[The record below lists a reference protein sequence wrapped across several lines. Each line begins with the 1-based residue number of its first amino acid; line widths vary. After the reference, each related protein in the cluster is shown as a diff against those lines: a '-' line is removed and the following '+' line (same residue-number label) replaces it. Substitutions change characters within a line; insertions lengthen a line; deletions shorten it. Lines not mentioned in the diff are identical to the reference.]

1 MEDYQYRNSSPIAH
15 QYYRWLQFDSK
26 LVIFNIYSL
35 IIDLYQLV
43 FYGYCGTDAVLDGIA
58 IDDIQLNSSSV
69 TSDSCST
76 SRPTCPP
83 YDPSV
88 YTCVCGTTFCQ
99 LQRLSTTYR
108 PWPTTFQCPPS
119 ANLAPCI
126 CMFYSGTNTSALF
139 CAGYNLDD
147 ARVSYILNAFLPP
160 WIAPLTTISLHSNLL
175 TRVPNQIRQ
184 FSKLDYVNLNS
195 NLITA
200 VTTGSFNIAVPFVL
214 ELTNNPS
221 LTTIEEGAFQ
231 G

>member
-1 MEDYQYRNSSPIAH
+1 M
-15 QYYRWLQFDSK
+15 
-26 LVIFNIYSL
+26 
-35 IIDLYQLV
+35 
-43 FYGYCGTDAVLDGIA
+43 VLDGIA
-58 IDDIQLNSSSV
+58 IDDIHLNSSSV
-69 TSDSCST
+69 TSVSCST
-76 SRPTCPP
+76 STISSRPTCPP
-83 YDPSV
+83 FDPSV
-88 YTCVCGTTFCQ
+88 YTCTCGVSSCQ
-99 LQRLSTTYR
+99 LQLITTTNR

-147 ARVSYILNAFLPP
+147 ARVSYILNAFLSP

-184 FSKLDYVNLNS
+184 FFKLDYVNLNS

-231 G
+231 GKTIIRLCII